1 MQHNLAT
8 DSSYSSKLEF
18 QTIDDVRNFFAND
31 EFAKKCLGA
40 KIDDFNFQTGEAT
53 VSMDLDDRHHNAQ
66 GYVMGGVFFALS
78 DFALALASNVNQ
90 EPSASVSATMDFMRR
105 AKGKHLVAKA
115 RPTKLGKTLAFYEVE
130 VLDDESKRVV
140 ARMSATSM
148 RTNH

>member
-1 MQHNLAT
+1 MDMHM
-8 DSSYSSKLEF
+8 E
-18 QTIDDVRNFFAND
+18 TIEEVREFFASD
-31 EFAKKCLGA
+31 EFANKCLGA
-40 KIDDFNFQTGEAT
+40 KIDDFDFQTGEAT
-53 VSMDLDDRHHNAQ
+53 VSMTIDDRHHNAQ

-105 AKGKHLVAKA
+105 AKGDKLVAKA

-130 VLDDESKRVV
+130 VFDETGRAV
-140 ARMSATSM
+140 ARLNATSM